1 MKSRTVSGCLLAL
14 LLLVTSCVQT
24 RVKTYDALIEPRLGK
39 SKKSEMR
46 AVLGNPIFCKQEE
59 KYEKCEYRSAYSQNN
74 PVPDMFRKS
83 EAIAPDLSP
92 YEYFDVLHLYYDG
105 FHILQEWEPVVIHP

>member
-1 MKSRTVSGCLLAL
+1 
-14 LLLVTSCVQT
+14 VTSCVQT
-24 RVKTYDALIEPRLGK
+24 RVKTYNALIEPRLGK